1 MGLAD
6 LKNTSK
12 LQSKT
17 RLISIDE
24 FIDGAEFYAKGLPE
38 SLAGECGQ
46 ITGDVKGTK
55 FKACTYTL
63 DARSRQAI
71 DELSSTLFVS
81 KSKLV
86 RIMLRNLLAM
96 DAIERRLLVNLYG
109 SDKDV

>member
-38 SLAGECGQ
+38 SLAGELNRVA
-46 ITGDVKGTK
+46 DNAADNK

-63 DARSRQAI
+63 DKNSRQAI
-71 DELSSTLFVS
+71 DELSSTLLVS

-96 DAIERRLLVNLYG
+96 DAIERRLVVNLYG